1 MHTLLMVLYIVLQA
15 FENHSGDM
23 SRFIKKNFHT
33 FDLETDQEIDPKKI
47 IMPPPRK
54 TNIEVLFTEV
64 FQILKN

>member
-54 TNIEVLFTEV
+54 TNI
-64 FQILKN
+64 

>member
-47 IMPPPRK
+47 IMPPPQEKQTYKFFSQRCFK
-54 TNIEVLFTEV
+54 Y
-64 FQILKN
+64 